1 MHGNQKMTDTEL
13 TRMLIVAVCAVG
25 AFVAAAMRGE

>member
-1 MHGNQKMTDTEL
+1 MTDTEL

-25 AFVAAAMRGE
+25 AFVAAAMRGGNGE